1 MNAEHVGILYIFFG
15 FFFFKYKAVLKVN
28 VYLKIHLLS
37 QLENEVTHVNAL
49 HNVLHIT
56 DVIQ

>member
-1 MNAEHVGILYIFFG
+1 MQNMWEFFIFSLD

-37 QLENEVTHVNAL
+37 QLENEVTHVNVL